1 MTITKHARILFLT
14 AALYFVLGIVGQKV
28 AMPPGFAAIIWPAAG
43 IALAA
48 ALLFGRT
55 GLAGILLGAFALN
68 VNTLEGAGDWRV
80 EYLLPFLMSA
90 GACLQAFVGS
100 ALIKKTIG
108 FPFAYHRSSNVV
120 TFVLLGALLST
131 IICASV
137 SCLLLWHYGLISLSE
152 LFISWVNW
160 WAGDAIGVIFL
171 FPWLLVLFPKTM
183 SVSHQKPKLVLLSLI
198 GITLGVLSL
207 SWLATQMEKNK
218 QHKAFSDNAVMM
230 AQSLKSEIS
239 NVINILHSTAGF
251 VGSHKEL
258 QPDEFDVF
266 SEELVQRNPI
276 LHGLSWNARILDE
289 ELDGFQSHMQERY
302 RDSKLVSDFVVNER
316 DEEGRVKPVQ
326 PRPVH
331 VVVSYIAPFE
341 RNREALGF
349 VANSQ
354 STRGMALQ
362 TARVSQNVFPT
373 LPIRLIQGEN
383 EQAGVL
389 LFLPAQSA
397 RSNTDSYMSE
407 GYATAILRV
416 SDMAEMT
423 LSGNIL
429 DNTGIA
435 LVDPDA
441 PEDQAILYHSNMS
454 APALQ
459 ALKKML
465 APDRYNTSSDYF
477 PLFERHVVPV
487 GGRAWELI
495 QFSASDYIFQP
506 WGVQLLLAAGLLF
519 TGLLGWFI
527 VILAGHANEVEYQV
541 ETRTRDLKLS
551 NDRLMES
558 EKQLQEARDNAVKS
572 NKAKSEFLAN
582 MSHEIRTPMNAII
595 GLSSLG
601 SRQAVSPQAHEK
613 FTRINQS
620 GEMLLQII
628 NDILDFSKI
637 EANKLELET
646 EVFALTDIIRQLDSM
661 FRSQVQEKQ
670 LTLTF
675 RFGGKCE
682 KYYVGDALRLN
693 QVLVN
698 LVSNAVKFTHTGG
711 IEVVV
716 TPGQTEASDAAMT
729 WTVKDSGIGMTDK
742 QIESLFDAF
751 TQADTSTSRK
761 YGGTGLGMAIS
772 SRLVA
777 AMGGTFEVES
787 TPGEGTTMT
796 FTVPIRPATKA
807 ERHQAEN
814 QKKNVSTPV
823 SSQMELSGRVLLVED
838 NAINQAVISEQ
849 LQHIGIHPDIAENGK
864 QAVDKV
870 KDNTYALVLMD
881 IQMPVMDGYEATRQI
896 RKAGIT
902 VPIVALTAAAM
913 VEDKQKAIASGM
925 NDHLGKPFREREMR
939 DIIMKWCG

>member
-1 MTITKHARILFLT
+1 MTISRQVQIFLLT
-14 AALYFVLGIVGQKV
+14 AVLYLVMGMLGQTV

-43 IALAA
+43 IGLAA
-48 ALLFGRT
+48 ALLFGRI
-55 GLAGILLGAFALN
+55 GLAGVLLGSFVLN
-68 VNTLEGAGDWRV
+68 VNTLDSSDWNIG
-80 EYLLPFLMSA
+80 YLLPALMSA
-90 GACLQAFVGS
+90 AACLQAAIGS
-100 ALIKKTIG
+100 ILIKKTIG

-120 TFVLLGALLST
+120 TFVLLGAILST
-131 IICASV
+131 VTCASF
-137 SCLLLWHYGLISLSE
+137 SCLLLWKYGLIHADE
-152 LFISWVNW
+152 LLISWVNW

-198 GITLGVLSL
+198 GITLGILSL

-218 QHKAFSDNAVMM
+218 QYKAFSDNAVMM
-230 AQSLKSEIS
+230 SQSLKSEIS
-239 NVINILHSTAGF
+239 NVINILYSTAGF
-251 VGSHKEL
+251 VGSHEEL
-258 QPDEFDVF
+258 LPDEFDVF
-266 SEELVQRNPI
+266 SSELMQRNPI
-276 LHGLSWNARILDE
+276 LHGLSWNARVLNED
-289 ELDGFQSHMQERY
+289 LNAFQTQMQKRY
-302 RDSKLVSDFVVNER
+302 REGHLVSDFVVNER
-316 DEEGRVKPVQ
+316 DKDGRFQAVET
-326 PRPVH
+326 RPEH
-331 VVVSYIAPFE
+331 VVVSFIAPFE

-349 VANSQ
+349 VVNSQ
-354 STRGMALQ
+354 STRGTALK
-362 TARVSQNVFPT
+362 TARLSENAFPT
-373 LPIRLIQGEN
+373 LPIRLIQGES
-383 EQAGVL
+383 EQTGVL
-389 LFLPAQSA
+389 LFLPAQA
-397 RSNTDSYMSE
+397 IGAETDNYVAE
-407 GYATAILRV
+407 GYATAIIRV
-416 SDMAEMT
+416 SDLAEMT
-423 LSGNIL
+423 LSGNVL

-441 PEDQAILYHSNMS
+441 SEEQAILYHSEMS
-454 APALQ
+454 EPALQ
-459 ALKKML
+459 ALKRMMR
-465 APDRYNTSSDYF
+465 PDRYNTSSAYF
-477 PLFERHVVPV
+477 PLFQRHIVPV

-495 QFSASDYIFQP
+495 QFSETEYIAQP

-558 EKQLQEARDNAVKS
+558 EKQLQEARDNAVES

-601 SRQAVSPQAHEK
+601 SRQAVSPEAHEK

-637 EANKLELET
+637 EANKLELES

-661 FRSQVQEKQ
+661 FRSQVQEKS

-682 KYYVGDALRLN
+682 KYYMGDALRLS

-698 LVSNAVKFTHTGG
+698 LVSNAVKFTHAGG
-711 IEVVV
+711 IDVVV
-716 TPGQTEASDAAMT
+716 TPGQTDSGEAAMT
-729 WTVKDSGIGMTDK
+729 WTVEDSGIGMTDK
-742 QIESLFDAF
+742 QINNLFDAF

-772 SRLVA
+772 SRLVT
-777 AMGGTFEVES
+777 AMGGTFDVES
-787 TPGEGTTMT
+787 APGKGTTMT
-796 FTVPIRPATKA
+796 FTVPIRPATEA
-807 ERHQAEN
+807 ERLQAEEQN
-814 QKKNVSTPV
+814 QTVPSSV
-823 SSQMELSGRVLLVED
+823 SSEMQFSGKVLLVED

-870 KDNTYALVLMD
+870 KENAYSLVLMD
-881 IQMPVMDGYEATRQI
+881 IQMPVMDGYEATREI
-896 RKAGIT
+896 RNAGIT

-939 DIIMKWCG
+939 DIVAKWCG

>member
-1 MTITKHARILFLT
+1 MTIARHAQVLILT
-14 AALYFVLGIVGQKV
+14 AALYFVLGVLGQKV

-43 IALAA
+43 IALAS

-55 GLAGILLGAFALN
+55 GLAGVLLGAFVLN
-68 VNTLEGAGDWRV
+68 VKTIGSGNWNID
-80 EYLLPFLMSA
+80 YLLPALMSA
-90 GACLQAFVGS
+90 AACLQAAVGS
-100 ALIKKTIG
+100 VLIKKTIG

-120 TFVLLGALLST
+120 TFVLLGAILST
-131 IICASV
+131 VICASV
-137 SCLLLWHYGLISLSE
+137 SCLLLWMYGFIDTGALLISW
-152 LFISWVNW
+152 INW

-171 FPWLLVLFPKTM
+171 FPWLLVLFPKTF

-198 GITLGVLSL
+198 GITLGILSL

-218 QHKAFSDNAVMM
+218 QHQAFSDNAAMM
-230 AQSLKSEIS
+230 SQSLKSEVS

-251 VGSHKEL
+251 VGSHREL
-258 QPDEFDVF
+258 LPDEFDVF
-266 SEELVQRNPI
+266 SAELMQRNPI
-276 LHGLSWNARILDE
+276 LHGISWNARVPDE
-289 ELDGFQSHMQERY
+289 ELKAFESHMQQRY
-302 RDSKLVSDFVVNER
+302 REGQFVTDFIVNER
-316 DEEGRVKPVQ
+316 GEDGSVKAVQ
-326 PRPVH
+326 PRPEH

-341 RNREALGF
+341 RNREALGY

-354 STRGMALQ
+354 STRGTALE
-362 TARVSQNVFPT
+362 TAKVTENVFPT
-373 LPIRLIQGEN
+373 QPIRLIQGES
-383 EQAGVL
+383 EQTGVL
-389 LFLPAQSA
+389 LFLPAKA
-397 RSNTDSYMSE
+397 ITVDTDSYMSE

-423 LSGNIL
+423 LSGNVL

-441 PEDQAILYHSNMS
+441 PEEQAIMYHSEMS
-454 APALQ
+454 ESALQ

-465 APDRYNTSSDYF
+465 APDRYNTPSDYF
-477 PLFERHVVPV
+477 PLFERHIVPV

-495 QFSASDYIFQP
+495 QFSESEYIIQP

-558 EKQLQEARDNAVKS
+558 EKQLQEARDQAVKS
-572 NKAKSEFLAN
+572 NKAKSDFLAN

-601 SRQAVSPQAHEK
+601 SRQAVSPEAHEK

-661 FRSQVQEKQ
+661 FRSQVQEKN

-711 IEVVV
+711 IDVVV
-716 TPGQTEASDAAMT
+716 TPEQTAAGEAAMT

-742 QIESLFDAF
+742 QIDSLFDAF

-772 SRLVA
+772 SRLVKT
-777 AMGGTFEVES
+777 MGGKFEVES
-787 TPGEGTTMT
+787 AQGKGTTMT
-796 FTVPIRPATKA
+796 VTLPIRPATDA
-807 ERHQAEN
+807 ERLQA
-814 QKKNVSTPV
+814 VSQEHAV
-823 SSQMELSGRVLLVED
+823 SSAVTNNMALSGKVLLVED

-870 KDNTYALVLMD
+870 KGNTYALVLMD
-881 IQMPVMDGYEATRQI
+881 IQMPVMDGYEATREI

-939 DIIMKWCG
+939 DVIMKWCG